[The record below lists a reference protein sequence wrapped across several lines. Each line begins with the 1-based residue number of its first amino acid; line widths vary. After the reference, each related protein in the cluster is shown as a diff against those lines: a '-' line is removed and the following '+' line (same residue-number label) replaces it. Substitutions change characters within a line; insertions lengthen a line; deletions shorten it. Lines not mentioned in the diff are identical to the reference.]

1 LPPPGYSTT
10 APDLGYNTP
19 PAYFYETQSVPAC
32 PGQAAPAS
40 PAWINVDETTQ
51 IGLDQM
57 FAGGPAIQDSA
68 NTAPQLIRFA
78 AKANHVE
85 YGYVAQNQY
94 FLPDKLKLP
103 AMNNQNAYNYTKNM
117 PPVAPTPPFIS
128 FMQGTI
134 EIKSAWRPLNANDN
148 PMRFHVQTVRFYE
161 EKGPKNAPCY
171 FEQNWGLIAL
181 HIIQKTPSAAA
192 FIYATF
198 EQADNIRQPNATPVE
213 DPDGNVIQPITP
225 PVAPTTPALAYE
237 DSTAPKVTVTP
248 EGASFCTPQNNL
260 YFKDNPNFAG
270 LTGGGAI
277 CINQR
282 YGPIPSDVIAV
293 NLAAHVAITSY
304 DTANGIGNSPW
315 LYYKL
320 VSVQATPFDV
330 STILPTDPIHGPA
343 AFFQANIVVETD
355 YTLQRFQGN
364 FADSLAPTALGTRR
378 LMSSYRQQIR
388 RPVSSES
395 IWVAVWA
402 AMAAARKS
410 PAAPILA
417 SSWRR
422 CRVATGRDP
431 PPRPTRCP
439 RSPMPQ
445 CPKDIWICSGAKTGD
460 ISMALT
466 QPC

>member
-1 LPPPGYSTT
+1 
-10 APDLGYNTP
+10 LGYNTP

-117 PPVAPTPPFIS
+117 PPVAPT
-128 FMQGTI
+128 
-134 EIKSAWRPLNANDN
+134 
-148 PMRFHVQTVRFYE
+148 
-161 EKGPKNAPCY
+161 
-171 FEQNWGLIAL
+171 
-181 HIIQKTPSAAA
+181 
-192 FIYATF
+192 
-198 EQADNIRQPNATPVE
+198 
-213 DPDGNVIQPITP
+213 
-225 PVAPTTPALAYE
+225 TPALAYE

-270 LTGGGAI
+270 LTGGAAI

-330 STILPTDPIHGPA
+330 STISPTDPIHGPA

-364 FADSLAPTALGTRR
+364 FADSLAPTALGIPPANVFIPTANPPPGVVGVN
-378 LMSSYRQQIR
+378 MGGCMGCHGSGAQ
-388 RPVSSES
+388 VSGGTDFSF
-395 IWVAVWA
+395 
-402 AMAAARKS
+402 
-410 PAAPILA
+410 ILA
-417 SSWRR
+417 E
-422 CRVATGRDP
+422 V
-431 PPRPTRCP
+431 
-439 RSPMPQ
+439 
-445 CPKDIWICSGAKTGD
+445 SGAFID
-460 ISMALT
+460 V
-466 QPC
+466 